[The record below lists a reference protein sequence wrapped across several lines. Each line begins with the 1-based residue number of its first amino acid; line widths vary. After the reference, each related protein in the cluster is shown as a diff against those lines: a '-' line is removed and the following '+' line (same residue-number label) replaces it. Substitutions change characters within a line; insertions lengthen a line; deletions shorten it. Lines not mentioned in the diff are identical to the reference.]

1 MYKGE
6 RFNSITHLIGS
17 IASAIGLTYLVYLA
31 VQEGDP
37 WKIASF
43 TIYGTTLLALYTFS
57 TLYHS
62 LKGRLKHIFQK
73 LDHVAI
79 YLLIAGTYTPFTLVT
94 LRDGMGWLMFGIV
107 WGLALIGIIIDLM
120 PNKGKRILP
129 VIIYLLMGWL
139 IVIIIEPLIDAISL
153 NGFTW
158 LAAGGLCYSLGII
171 FYGLDYKYRLA
182 HGIWHLFVLAGSFTH
197 FVTIAIY
204 V

>member
-79 YLLIAGTYTPFTLVT
+79 YLL
-94 LRDGMGWLMFGIV
+94 
-107 WGLALIGIIIDLM
+107 
-120 PNKGKRILP
+120 
-129 VIIYLLMGWL
+129 MGWL